1 MPGVRCSSF
10 SPFLS
15 LGGPGLARTCISK
28 TEPSQRGFCLPFG
41 WFFFTDNYVG
51 LWMMFPSTTRLFN
64 QRRQL
69 ATDLVSAILTHR

>member
-41 WFFFTDNYVG
+41 CFFFFFLLIT
-51 LWMMFPSTTRLFN
+51 M
-64 QRRQL
+64 
-69 ATDLVSAILTHR
+69 LVCG